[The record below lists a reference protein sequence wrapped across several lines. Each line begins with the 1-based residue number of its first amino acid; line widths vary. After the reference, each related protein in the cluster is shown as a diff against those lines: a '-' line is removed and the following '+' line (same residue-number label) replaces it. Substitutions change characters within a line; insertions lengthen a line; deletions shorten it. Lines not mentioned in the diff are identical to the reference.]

1 MAYFRTKIVHPTHA
15 CFTFDSNYG
24 IGHSKLSRIEYLTC
38 VSIKSWNHPKT
49 GTQVYEVETK
59 SIIFGV

>member
-1 MAYFRTKIVHPTHA
+1 MEYFRTKIVHPSHA
-15 CFTFDSNYG
+15 CFAFDSNYG

-49 GTQVYEVETK
+49 GTQFCKVETK
-59 SIIFGV
+59 YIILGI